1 MKFIL
6 ILFSIII
13 VSIGTCFSQAWTA
26 LTDIPVS
33 LAFPIVVA
41 LDGNIHVIGGGG
53 PNGATDLHLRYRP
66 STNAW
71 DTLSP
76 VPYKAQQPGGAVV
89 NGRIHYFGGGY
100 PNSGTRLDDHYAYDP
115 SSNSWLKQQDM
126 LIPRVIHKTA
136 TLGDTIYV
144 LSGQP
149 DKSRV
154 DIFTTS
160 DSSWKRRNDL
170 PDGNFWYSAMSV
182 HNNTLYRFGG
192 GGSISAVT
200 SAHIYNQKTDKWT
213 ALSSLSQTNHAP
225 SAEVLGDSIYITG
238 GYVDYRY
245 SDKSLVY
252 DVNTQSYGKGPSFPE
267 GRSYHSMVRIDN
279 CIYSV
284 GGHNDGFEV
293 NTSLI
298 RHCLGDPFTN
308 VSVDQA
314 LPSHISIS
322 FGSENTMNVH
332 GLEPGQEMLFG
343 IYNLEGKLVWSQSI
357 LEPKSIATIN
367 LPALINGIYSVVVQ
381 SGDGQYWFKLPML
394 R

>member
-1 MKFIL
+1 MKFTLIFFSTTIL
-6 ILFSIII
+6 
-13 VSIGTCFSQAWTA
+13 SIGTCFSQAWTT
-26 LTDIPVS
+26 LPDIPVS
-33 LAFPIVVA
+33 LAFPVVVA

-66 STNAW
+66 STNSW

-115 SSNSWLKQQDM
+115 SSNTWLKQQDM

-136 TLGDTIYV
+136 TLGDTIYA

-160 DSSWKRRNDL
+160 DSTWKRRNDL

-182 HNNTLYRFGG
+182 QNNTLYRFGG

-200 SAHIYNQKTDKWT
+200 SAHVYNQKTDTWT
-213 ALSSLSQTNHAP
+213 AVSSLSQTNHAP
-225 SAEVLGDSIYITG
+225 AAEVLGDSLYITG

-245 SDKSLVY
+245 SDQSLVY

-298 RHCLGDPFTN
+298 RYCLGDPFTN

-314 LPSHISIS
+314 LQSPISIS
-322 FGSENTMNVH
+322 FGSENTLNVH
-332 GLEPGQEMLFG
+332 GLQPGQEMLFG
-343 IYNLEGKLVWSQSI
+343 IYNLEGKLAWS
-357 LEPKSIATIN
+357 ETTFKSKALTTIN
-367 LPALINGIYSVVVQ
+367 LPALINGIYSVVIE
-381 SGDGQYWFKLPML
+381 SEGRQYWFKLPML